1 MHTPVTRISRIHF
14 EEVRDINRFRFAL
27 WGALLCLFALGA
39 RGAHAEDAAKPPAPS
54 APALTDV
61 LTASGVDVHGY
72 VDAAYSYLSGTGIFT
87 SGTANRVF
95 DTEPNSFNLH
105 QAALTIDYQPKEGFG
120 ALVNLTAGRD
130 ARVIASAG
138 EATSNFDVTQ
148 AFAQY
153 AHGPLTVIGGKFV
166 TLAGAEVINS
176 TLDTNYSR
184 SILFGYAIPFTHT
197 GVRLTYAA
205 SDQLSLIVGVNN
217 GWDQLQDQNKQKTG
231 ELGVSF
237 TPNKLF
243 ALTVQGYSG
252 VEQLSGGTFVG
263 AGRHGVRDLIDAVA
277 TYNATS
283 QLTFILNVD
292 WGNQENFTSLV
303 NGASIKAKWDG
314 AAAYANYQAND
325 QWRLSVRAE
334 YFDDK
339 DGYRTGVI
347 QKWKEGTLTL
357 AYLPT
362 KFIELRG
369 EARYDKSDSGAF
381 VKNSTFLSGVP
392 GVGVSDNQTSI
403 GVEAVYKF

>member
-1 MHTPVTRISRIHF
+1 M
-14 EEVRDINRFRFAL
+14 NRFRLAL
-27 WGALLCLFALGA
+27 GGALLCTFVLCA
-39 RGAHAEDAAKPPAPS
+39 RAADAEDAAKPPEPAKPPAPS
-54 APALTDV
+54 LTDV
-61 LTASGVDVHGY
+61 LTASGVEVHGY

-87 SGTANRVF
+87 SGTAARVF

-120 ALVNLTAGRD
+120 GLVNLTAGRD

-217 GWDQLQDQNKQKTG
+217 GWDQLQDQNKQKTA
-231 ELGVSF
+231 ELGISF
-237 TPNKLF
+237 VPSKLF
-243 ALTVQGYSG
+243 SLAVQGYSG
-252 VEQLSGGTFVG
+252 VEQLAGGAFIG
-263 AGRHGVRDLIDAVA
+263 AGTHGVRSLVDAVG

-292 WGNQENFTSLV
+292 WGQQENFTSLV
-303 NGASIKAKWDG
+303 DGSSIKAKWDG
-314 AAAYANYQAND
+314 AAAYANYQVND

-347 QKWKEGTLTL
+347 QKWKEATLTL
-357 AYLPT
+357 AYLPS

-369 EARYDKSDSGAF
+369 EVRGDKSDSNAF
-381 VKNSTFLSGVP
+381 VKDTTFFSGAP
-392 GVGVSDNQTSI
+392 GAGITDNQISI
-403 GVEAVYKF
+403 GLEAVYKF